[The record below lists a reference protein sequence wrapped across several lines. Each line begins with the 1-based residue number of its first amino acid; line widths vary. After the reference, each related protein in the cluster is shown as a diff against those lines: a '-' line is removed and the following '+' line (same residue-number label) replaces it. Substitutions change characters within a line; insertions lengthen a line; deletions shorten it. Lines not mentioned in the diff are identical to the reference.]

1 MGKNKSIGLPGGPNQ
16 IIVDPKGQWNHPG
29 KNTRIEGNHITMQDV
44 EYPVWAQPNVGPGTM
59 MMPGSEHYFK
69 NADYVDEFPMAQDG
83 TEIPDEAAVP
93 ENSFL
98 YDIETLINKSLGN
111 IDKKARDFS
120 ESEDEMANI
129 DNMRHAS
136 GGRYAAEAIQQKVR
150 DLPYV
155 GGLLDFVGVDKAA
168 GFIGANAMGMG
179 HELRTIFGG
188 DERPFLTK
196 LQEMGE
202 DTFNNYVGSIVGS
215 LNIDD
220 SKKDEVIRY
229 LSYNNLLPDGY
240 VATEEGKKEGMSKDV
255 YFKDAEGKR
264 RTPEYQLGGVPS
276 QTLMPLASLVS
287 PPNLVRGVTPL
298 PQNASQLIFN
308 KLTGYDKYSFE
319 DSTYHANEQLK
330 RSVLNAI
337 KRTGQTKGGTQYIDY
352 GPEIE
357 KDLDGLNMS
366 SIDMLAGSLLSPE
379 LAAATTFGRVSY
391 EQDPNTGDIT
401 IYDSYDFSSTPQK
414 NTVYSKIRG
423 LVSDGEKG
431 KSRVVGVFNPKDE
444 TSLSKKV
451 MENVLNPI
459 DALNIKYGDI
469 KSVTDIPSNLY
480 KKLKEY
486 LPTPQDVMELG
497 KYLPTFQDAGS
508 TSTPTKQIEFMTNWA
523 NSPMHNQMLNAS
535 SSSEKFK
542 NKVKVARSNFDN
554 VNIVDEEVDG
564 FLGQYINGQV
574 TMNPSAMEEYVIGNG
589 YDSVLVHELS
599 HFTDDGNPDNK
610 GYFNASNI
618 PLSDRRLIKKY
629 GKQGIKRLKEDE
641 KELNELLK
649 SEGLTPNDKEVIQE
663 RIDRAR
669 YLNRDTETRSRINAT
684 RYFYEE
690 DEDFG
695 RSSERNI
702 DKNLPSIFDSKVTPE
717 MIEIMKK
724 SGQYKQLQ
732 EIYTDDQILEMFNTI
747 SDSKT
752 PERSFNV
759 LNARYGKE
767 LPTAQKGK
775 SIITALLKKAKEWA
789 PSVFGKID
797 NVAKNSDN
805 VVKAVS
811 NTSKKGLYEMLPI
824 RQLESPT
831 NYGSLKIDDGT
842 VQNALDMLKAQ
853 GKYAD
858 DVGYDIKD
866 LVGENVQY
874 LGNQA
879 GRTIVNVPL
888 PNGKSQLFYKSTDL
902 AGKGTEGLWQPYAGH
917 ATVLDMPS
925 KKGPVLAEDWFI
937 KDIGYKNWYDSKSFR
952 DIAGNLDRI
961 AAEQGW
967 DMSEQILKSKLK
979 YGGDLP
985 QAQGGKAI
993 IKGILKKADEFIPTV
1008 KNYFKSVDDFEFKN
1022 LPSIEEKQFMKVV
1035 DGEFDV
1041 VEYDHLI
1048 PTQQEISDIAKA
1060 TRKRLLSD
1068 KFIKN
1073 NMEATGRSK
1082 DEITGYIDDYI
1093 KEFENSTLAF
1103 DKTPKGAAGLYTRGK
1118 ITIDPRNPHLTKE
1131 NVLGTLEHEIEHMF
1145 SNVGQHGSDLYRHPK
1160 LRLVDRTGM
1169 PDQDIVENMGQ
1180 AFEQQVR
1187 FRKALGWL
1195 EKNAGLKAG
1204 DNVTDEQVEKLTDAI
1219 ANWSKEQGKDFR
1231 GTGANFD
1238 IQHLFTS
1245 LDAEQFLKPGQYLMP
1260 NAPRTANLKNSNVRK
1275 AIKDILNKT
1284 YMAAPVMGGAY
1295 TVKELQESGQ
1305 LPIKQKGGPSGYN
1318 PYFDIDDKS
1327 KQRREKLNTALS
1339 TVVANSDNDS
1349 NLEALLLMTAAM
1361 ENSFGGNSDA
1371 YGRNYTRGP
1380 MSIDD
1385 AAYNDLFDP
1394 RGENNRYTAQQKK
1407 MFDWLS
1413 SMGLD
1418 PTNMNNVLKA
1428 GDELAG
1434 MATARMQYARS
1445 PESLPSSQDPNAM
1458 YDYYMKFYNK
1468 TNADHKERFMGN
1480 YNAFIKPNLKTG
1492 GESNPYSR
1500 YKTYVN
1506 GGFVGS
1512 NEDKKN
1518 YDKLNRINYGEA
1530 KALGMT
1536 PANYIMTEISKRS

>member
-1 MGKNKSIGLPGGPNQ
+1 MGKNKSIGLRGGPNE

-44 EYPVWAQPNVGPGTM
+44 QYPVWAQPNVGPGTM
-59 MMPGSEHYFK
+59 MMPGDEDYIFK
-69 NADYVDEFPMAQDG
+69 NAEYVDEYPMAQEGVELNKKYIDSTFNANMDKRWVQRLYEKNPEFYLEGQTDPSTHFMESGDSMVYPLVVEGDDGNLMFDRKEGRSQGIKFPTDEIAQWFAENYKDG
-83 TEIPDEAAVP
+83 TDVLKE
-93 ENSFL
+93 
-98 YDIETLINKSLGN
+98 KQRG
-111 IDKKARDFS
+111 
-120 ESEDEMANI
+120 
-129 DNMRHAS
+129 
-136 GGRYAAEAIQQKVR
+136 
-150 DLPYV
+150 
-155 GGLLDFVGVDKAA
+155 GGLLDKTMKCNSCAWEWKAADGGADVSTCHKCGSKALPKAQDGLGVGV
-168 GFIGANAMGMG
+168 
-179 HELRTIFGG
+179 
-188 DERPFLTK
+188 
-196 LQEMGE
+196 
-202 DTFNNYVGSIVGS
+202 
-215 LNIDD
+215 
-220 SKKDEVIRY
+220 
-229 LSYNNLLPDGY
+229 PD
-240 VATEEGKKEGMSKDV
+240 
-255 YFKDAEGKR
+255 
-264 RTPEYQLGGVPS
+264 
-276 QTLMPLASLVS
+276 
-287 PPNLVRGVTPL
+287 
-298 PQNASQLIFN
+298 
-308 KLTGYDKYSFE
+308 
-319 DSTYHANEQLK
+319 
-330 RSVLNAI
+330 
-337 KRTGQTKGGTQYIDY
+337 
-352 GPEIE
+352 
-357 KDLDGLNMS
+357 
-366 SIDMLAGSLLSPE
+366 
-379 LAAATTFGRVSY
+379 
-391 EQDPNTGDIT
+391 
-401 IYDSYDFSSTPQK
+401 
-414 NTVYSKIRG
+414 
-423 LVSDGEKG
+423 
-431 KSRVVGVFNPKDE
+431 
-444 TSLSKKV
+444 
-451 MENVLNPI
+451 
-459 DALNIKYGDI
+459 
-469 KSVTDIPSNLY
+469 
-480 KKLKEY
+480 
-486 LPTPQDVMELG
+486 PTPQ
-497 KYLPTFQDAGS
+497 
-508 TSTPTKQIEFMTNWA
+508 INFMKDWA
-523 NSPMHNQMLNAS
+523 SSAMHNKMLDAS
-535 SSSEKFK
+535 SSSDKFK
-542 NKVKVARSNFDN
+542 NKVKGARTNFDD
-554 VNIVDEEVDG
+554 VKIGMFDDPG
-564 FLGQYINGQV
+564 FLGLYNNGAIR
-574 TMNPSAMEEYVIGNG
+574 MNPSLLNEEYEVGNG
-589 YDSVLVHELS
+589 YDSVLTHELS
-599 HFTDDGNPDNK
+599 HYTDDVNPSSSHFK
-610 GYFNASNI
+610 GYNI
-618 PLSDRRLIKKY
+618 PLSDQKLMKRY
-629 GKQGIKRLKEDE
+629 SKQGVKRAKVEE

-663 RIDRAR
+663 RIKRLK
-669 YLNRDTETRSRINAT
+669 YLGSPTETRSRINAT
-684 RYFYEE
+684 RYFYEN
-690 DEDFG
+690 DELG
-695 RSSERNI
+695 RKQDST
-702 DKNLPSIFDSKVTPE
+702 LPSVFESEVTPE
-717 MIEIMKK
+717 MIEVMKK

-775 SIITALLKKAKEWA
+775 SIITALLKQAKKWA
-789 PSVFGKID
+789 PSVFGKAD
-797 NVAKNSDN
+797 DVAKRSDN
-805 VVKAVS
+805 VVRAVS
-811 NTSKKGLYEMLPI
+811 DTPKNGVYEMLPI
-824 RQLESPT
+824 RQLDAPT
-831 NYGSLKIDDGT
+831 NYGVADEETIKL
-842 VQNALDMLKAQ
+842 ALDAMKAQ

-858 DVGYDIKD
+858 DIGYNIKD

-874 LGNQA
+874 LGNKA

-888 PNGKSQLFYKSTDL
+888 PNGKSQLFYKSSGL
-902 AGKGTEGLWQPYAGH
+902 AGKKGAGKAGTTEGLWQPYGGH
-917 ATVLDMPS
+917 ASIASTDN
-925 KKGPVLAEDWFI
+925 WFI
-937 KDIGYKNWYDSKSFR
+937 KDIGYKDFYDSKSFR

-967 DMSEQILKSKLK
+967 DMSNQILKTKLK

-985 QAQGGKAI
+985 QAQRGI
-993 IKGILKKADEFIPTV
+993 IKGILKSAAKKADEFIPTV

-1022 LPSIEEKQFMKVV
+1022 LPSIEQKQFMKVV

-1048 PTQQEISDIAKA
+1048 PTQQEISDIAKK

-1082 DEITGYIDDYI
+1082 DEILGYVDDYI

-1103 DKTPKGAAGLYTRGK
+1103 DKLDDTVDGLYTRGK
-1118 ITIDPRNPHLTKE
+1118 ITIDPRSPQLTKE
-1131 NVLGTLEHEIEHMF
+1131 KVLGVLEHEIEHMF
-1145 SNVGQHGSDLYRHPK
+1145 SNVGQQGSDLYRHPK
-1160 LRLVDRTGM
+1160 LKLVDDN
-1169 PDQDIVENMGQ
+1169 PALNVEYLSYPW
-1180 AFEQQVR
+1180 EQQVR

-1195 EKNAGLKAG
+1195 EKNAGLKVG

-1231 GTGANFD
+1231 GTGANYD
-1238 IQHLFTS
+1238 IQHLFSS
-1245 LDAEQFLKPGQYLMP
+1245 LDKEQFLKEGQYLMP
-1260 NAPRTANLKNSNVRK
+1260 GAPRNANLKNSNVRK

-1284 YMAAPVMGGAY
+1284 YMAAPVIGGAY

-1305 LPIKQKGGPSGYN
+1305 LPIKQKGGSTGYD
-1318 PYFDIDDKS
+1318 PYFDIDDES
-1327 KQRREKLNTALS
+1327 KQRRERLNTALS

-1480 YNAFIKPNLKTG
+1480 YNAFIKPKLKTG

-1518 YDKLNRINYGEA
+1518 YDKLNRINYAEA

>member
-1 MGKNKSIGLPGGPNQ
+1 MRKNKSIGLPGGPNE

-69 NADYVDEFPMAQDG
+69 NADYVDEFPMAQKGVELNKKYIDSTFNANMDKRWVQRLYEKNPEFYLEGQTDPSTHFMESGDSMVYPLVVEGDDGNLMFDRKKGRSQGIKFPTDEIAQWFAENYKDG
-83 TEIPDEAAVP
+83 TDVLKEKQRGGVA
-93 ENSFL
+93 S
-98 YDIETLINKSLGN
+98 N
-111 IDKKARDFS
+111 I
-120 ESEDEMANI
+120 
-129 DNMRHAS
+129 
-136 GGRYAAEAIQQKVR
+136 
-150 DLPYV
+150 
-155 GGLLDFVGVDKAA
+155 
-168 GFIGANAMGMG
+168 
-179 HELRTIFGG
+179 
-188 DERPFLTK
+188 
-196 LQEMGE
+196 
-202 DTFNNYVGSIVGS
+202 
-215 LNIDD
+215 
-220 SKKDEVIRY
+220 
-229 LSYNNLLPDGY
+229 SYNSP
-240 VATEEGKKEGMSKDV
+240 A
-255 YFKDAEGKR
+255 
-264 RTPEYQLGGVPS
+264 

-287 PPNLVRGVTPL
+287 PPNLVRAVTPL

-357 KDLDGLNMS
+357 KDLNSLNMS

-401 IYDSYDFSSTPQK
+401 IYDSYDFSSTPEK
-414 NTVYSKIRG
+414 NTFYSKVRG
-423 LVSDGEKG
+423 LASDGEKG
-431 KSRVVGVFNPKDE
+431 KPSVVGVFNPKDE

-451 MENVLNPI
+451 MENFLNPI

-486 LPTPQDVMELG
+486 LPTTQDVMELG
-497 KYLPTFQDAGS
+497 KYLPSFQDAGS

-535 SSSEKFK
+535 SSSEEFK
-542 NKVKVARSNFDN
+542 NKVKLARSNFDD
-554 VNIVDEEVDG
+554 VNIVDKEVDG

-663 RIDRAR
+663 RINRAR

-752 PERSFNV
+752 PEKSFDV

-775 SIITALLKKAKEWA
+775 SIVTALLKKAKEWA

-824 RQLESPT
+824 RKLESPT
-831 NYGSLKIDDGT
+831 HYGSIKMDDGT

-858 DVGYDIKD
+858 DMGYKIED

-874 LGNQA
+874 LGNQG
-879 GRTIVNVPL
+879 GRSIVNVPL

-917 ATVLDMPS
+917 ATILDFP
-925 KKGPVLAEDWFI
+925 GHGQVENWFI
-937 KDIGYKNWYDSKSFR
+937 KDSGFKNWYDSQSFR

-979 YGGDLP
+979 HGGDLP
-985 QAQGGKAI
+985 QAQRGKAI

-1008 KNYFKSVDDFEFKN
+1008 KNFFKSVDDFEFKN

-1093 KEFENSTLAF
+1093 KEFENSTLSF
-1103 DKTPKGAAGLYTRGK
+1103 DKLDGTAGGLYTRGK
-1118 ITIDPRNPHLTKE
+1118 ITIDPRKPHLTKE
-1131 NVLGTLEHEIEHMF
+1131 NVLGVLEHEIEHMF
-1145 SNVGQHGSDLYRHPK
+1145 SNVGQQGSDLYRHPK
-1160 LRLVDRTGM
+1160 LRLVDNN
-1169 PDQDIVENMGQ
+1169 PALDVEYLSRPW
-1180 AFEQQVR
+1180 EQQVR
-1187 FRKALGWL
+1187 FRKALNWL
-1195 EKNAGLKAG
+1195 EKNAGLKSG
-1204 DNVTDEQVEKLTDAI
+1204 DNVTDEQVAKLTDAI
-1219 ANWSKEQGKDFR
+1219 ANWSKEAGKDFR
-1231 GTGANFD
+1231 GTGANYD
-1238 IQHLFTS
+1238 IQHLFSS

-1260 NAPRTANLKNSNVRK
+1260 NAPRTANLENSNVRK

-1284 YMAAPVMGGAY
+1284 YMAAPVIGGAY

-1305 LPIKQKGGPSGYN
+1305 LPIKQKGGPTGYD
-1318 PYFDIDDKS
+1318 PYFDIDDES

-1361 ENSFGGNSDA
+1361 ENSYGGNSGA

-1418 PTNMNNVLKA
+1418 PSNMNNVLKA

-1445 PESLPSSQDPNAM
+1445 PESLPSLQDPNAM

-1480 YNAFIKPNLKTG
+1480 YNAFIKPKLKTG

-1518 YDKLNRINYGEA
+1518 YDKLNRINYAEA